1 MNTFL
6 FSLVGLLIVNV
17 VYATNIGSH
26 NTALEPTVN
35 DASGTLVC
43 CQSKCFIIEE
53 FIQVNY
59 CFRLFIDNLHAT
71 HCSSPHVESY
81 SFTSYNGKSCCNF
94 GGDSKPESLT
104 VTCVH

>member
-53 FIQVNY
+53 FIQKVAASELLL
-59 CFRLFIDNLHAT
+59 LFI
-71 HCSSPHVESY
+71 Y
-81 SFTSYNGKSCCNF
+81 R
-94 GGDSKPESLT
+94 
-104 VTCVH
+104 